1 MTERLLAAGVA
12 ALIFASA
19 CVFASACAPGD
30 DDPYTPPPTYT
41 PTPQQQTPGTPAQQ
55 GTTPAAT
62 PSPAAPA
69 PQAVAPVV
77 GPTAGADVGAPAP
90 LQPGAIPV
98 PPASTPVGTLNPV
111 GSAPAPTPAPQG
123 SPATGGAGATTGG
136 AGVATGT
143 EFNAGSGV
151 LQPDGKTVVYRI
163 PDGTGGNDW
172 NSKTKPIRVKRGMT
186 LRLIDDDKS
195 TAAGGHWLHTYG
207 QPCPHSSRAI
217 GTGYDCVIG
226 QQAPLGIVS
235 GVAEH
240 NIFNGIGYLYIEV
253 VAN

>member
-12 ALIFASA
+12 AWI
-19 CVFASACAPGD
+19 FASACAPEG
-30 DDPYTPPPTYT
+30 DDPYTPPPTQ
-41 PTPQQQTPGTPAQQ
+41 TPQETPGMPAQ
-55 GTTPAAT
+55 GTTPAAA

-69 PQAVAPVV
+69 PQAAAPSS
-77 GPTAGADVGAPAP
+77 GSTGADVGALAPAP
-90 LQPGAIPV
+90 AGGTQV
-98 PPASTPVGTLNPV
+98 PPASAPVGTPGPVGTGATNPV
-111 GSAPAPTPAPQG
+111 GSAPAPAPAPQG
-123 SPATGGAGATTGG
+123 SPATGGAGATAGG
-136 AGVATGT
+136 AGVATNTG
-143 EFNAGSGV
+143 FNAGSGV

-217 GTGYDCVIG
+217 GTGYDCVIS